1 MIEFLKHSLGLCGE
15 HWHPN
20 LWTFI
25 FGGAGFTTAT
35 VFVKHKVKQYGTIFK
50 TSRKTK

>member
-35 VFVKHKVKQYGTIFK
+35 VFVKHKVKQYGIIFK
-50 TSRKTK
+50 TSRKIK